1 MGNLYSSPTEKKVK
15 IIGNKFIHEEEE
27 INKKNIYFNYDK
39 KYNIICEDNEDQLS
53 SLFKKFKEK
62 SKTENLELFFISN
75 GKRLNPKMKI
85 NQLDSDQIYVHE
97 EGNMLGGDSFSFRFT
112 DISKQIYEE
121 HNLSISNNAASYRVI
136 TQGINIY
143 GICKGKTCKGYNKE
157 VICPLKNKKKYNLL
171 EEKDD
176 LECPVCGGIIIPK
189 TIGFH
194 SCEYKI
200 SGKKYE
206 DKEIKPFEFEGKAE
220 NKDSIQYY
228 NPSKNGTAIIVELII
243 EITKDL

>member
-1 MGNLYSSPTEKKVK
+1 MGNRYSSPTEKKDK
-15 IIGNKFIHEEEE
+15 IIGNKFIHEEEK
-27 INKKNIYFNYDK
+27 INKKNIFFKFGKN
-39 KYNIICEDNEDQLS
+39 YNILYEDNEEQLS

-85 NQLDSDQIYVHE
+85 NQLDSDYIYVHE
-97 EGNMLGGDSFSFRFT
+97 VGYALGGDSFSFKFT
-112 DISKQIYEE
+112 DVSKQIYEE
-121 HNLSISNNAASYRVI
+121 HYFSNKAPSYRVV

-143 GICKGKTCKGYNKE
+143 GTCKGKTCIGYNKE